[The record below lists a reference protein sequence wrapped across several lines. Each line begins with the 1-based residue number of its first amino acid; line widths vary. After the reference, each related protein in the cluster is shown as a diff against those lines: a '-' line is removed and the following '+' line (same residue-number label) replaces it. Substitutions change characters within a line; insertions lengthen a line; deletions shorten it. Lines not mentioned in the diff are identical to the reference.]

1 MHGTREPALV
11 AVAGM
16 VVFLLALALRPFD
29 DAVGRA
35 VVGMQ
40 GLVLVAGGMAFLGGV
55 DFLAPV
61 TAVLVV
67 VLAALRRWW
76 GALRVGLVMLVTDL
90 ATRLLKLA
98 FARPRPEYALVEA
111 GGYAFPSSHASAGA
125 AAAVLIAWFATRH
138 LRGRGFTE
146 VALVLGA
153 LWAAAMA
160 FSRMVLGV
168 HSMSDVVAGVGF
180 GMAVAGG
187 VLALTAVAERSARG
201 ARARA
206 ISPPPRE
213 PA

>member
-1 MHGTREPALV
+1 MHGARELALV
-11 AVAGM
+11 AVTGA
-16 VVFLLALALRPFD
+16 VVFALAFALRPLD

-35 VVGMQ
+35 VVGIQ
-40 GLVLVAGGMAFLGGV
+40 GLVLLAGGMAFLGGV
-55 DFLAPV
+55 DFLAPA
-61 TAVLVV
+61 TAVLVIV
-67 VLAALRRWW
+67 FAALRRWW
-76 GALRVGLVMLVTDL
+76 GALRVALVMLTTDL

-111 GGYAFPSSHASAGA
+111 GGYAFPSGHASVGA

-138 LRGRGFTE
+138 LRGRGFAE

-168 HSMSDVVAGVGF
+168 HALSDVVAGIGF

-187 VLALTAVAERSARG
+187 ILALTVLAERSARR
-201 ARARA
+201 ARARTPA
-206 ISPPPRE
+206 HPPRE